1 MTLEELDKK
10 LASWKTDLEAIS
22 TNLNALEDGAGFK
35 TAKATELAGETKTK
49 CAENFA
55 TLEKLW
61 EYLKL
66 IRDVIELAAEKRQ
79 NMPMLIGRGQAID
92 EIEKLLTG
100 NSITLPSTAVPMHE
114 RGLLADAERA
124 HHSTPDKMKAAMV
137 EAFASVR
144 DFFANLRTRWIELGT
159 TASESYA
166 ELDKLRGRVNA
177 IGKPQPAEI
186 TDLEHRLAAF
196 DRNRAGNPLSLM
208 PKKFDTEIKGYFT
221 KARVVIQKMEH
232 ERESLGDD
240 LKRAYQ
246 RLEEVRGVRVTTLE
260 AAKRAGELFLEKDI
274 TQPPKTKELVDS
286 LDVIKVALAAKK
298 YAEVDSGLTAWHL
311 EANRM
316 EALFK
321 SLTASLNGMVNKV
334 ANLKGR
340 MEAAKRERQA
350 NADKGLANDKAL
362 DKFAEMFTTADGDKF
377 DLGAAEMAL
386 SSFETRMAGLLASW
400 DAVPPETKLK
410 RKLEQLVV
418 EAENSGHSDHKSLLK
433 FKAAFEEA
441 LLEGKLDVAEAMA
454 HSYEVKLGELKL
466 QPHSTP
472 APTPAP
478 APSPTV
484 PAPTRHEKLAKRL
497 QDAKARASENGDADD
512 RVLGKFADKA
522 EGALAEDK
530 LDEAETL
537 VHSYETRQGEL
548 ALKPRP
554 EPVAAKSATE
564 VLKERLAAA
573 QALATAHSVNPVKA
587 LTTYATKAE
596 EALSAGD
603 LQKAEEMILSYET
616 RVNELIAKSA

>member
-10 LASWKTDLEAIS
+10 LASWNTDLEAIT
-22 TNLNALEDGAGFK
+22 TNLNGLEEGAGFK
-35 TAKATELAGETKTK
+35 TAKVTELTGETKTK
-49 CAENFA
+49 CLENFA
-55 TLEKLW
+55 TVEKLW

-66 IRDVIELAAEKRQ
+66 IRDVIELAVEKRK
-79 NMPMLIGRGQAID
+79 NVPMLIGRGQAID

-100 NSITLPSTAVPMHE
+100 NSVTLPSTVVPHHE

-137 EAFASVR
+137 ESFANVR

-159 TASESYA
+159 IASDSYK
-166 ELDKLRGRVNA
+166 ELDLLRGRVNA
-177 IGKPQPAEI
+177 IGKPQPAEV

-221 KARVVIQKMEH
+221 KARIVIQKMEH
-232 ERESLGDD
+232 ERQSLGEDV
-240 LKRAYQ
+240 KRAYQ
-246 RLEEVRGVRVTTLE
+246 RLEEIRGVRVTTLE
-260 AAKRAGELFLEKDI
+260 AAKRASEKLLEKDV
-274 TQPPKTKELVDS
+274 TQPPKTKELLDS
-286 LDVIKVALAAKK
+286 LEVIKAALAAKK
-298 YAEVDSGLTAWHL
+298 FAEVDSGLASWHI

-321 SLTASLNGMVNKV
+321 SMTASLDGLVNKV

-350 NADKGLANDKAL
+350 NAHKGFDKDKAL
-362 DKFAEMFTTADGDKF
+362 DKFAEVFAQADGEKF

-386 SSFETRMAGLLASW
+386 TSFETRMAGLLASW

-410 RKLEQLVV
+410 RKLEKLAE
-418 EAENSGHSDHKSLLK
+418 EADALGHSDHKSLQK

-441 LLEGKLDVAEAMA
+441 LSAGKLDVAETMA

-466 QPHSTP
+466 QP
-472 APTPAP
+472 APAP
-478 APSPTV
+478 APIPLPEPVAPV
-484 PAPTRHEKLAKRL
+484 PSRHETLTKRL
-497 QDAKARASENGDADD
+497 QDAKTRASQNEDAED
-512 RVLGKFADKA
+512 RVLVKFADKA
-522 EGALAEDK
+522 ELALADGK

-537 VHSYETRQGEL
+537 VYSYETRQGEL
-548 ALKPRP
+548 AFKPRP
-554 EPVAAKSATE
+554 EPVAAKSAAV
-564 VLKERLAAA
+564 VLKERLVAA

-596 EALSAGD
+596 EALAADD
-603 LQKAEEMILSYET
+603 LKKAEEMILSYET
-616 RVNELIAKSA
+616 RVNELIAKTV